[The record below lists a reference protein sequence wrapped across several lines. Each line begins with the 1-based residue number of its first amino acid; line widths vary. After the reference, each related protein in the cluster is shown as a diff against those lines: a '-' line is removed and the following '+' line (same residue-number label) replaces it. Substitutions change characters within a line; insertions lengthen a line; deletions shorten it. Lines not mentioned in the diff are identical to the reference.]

1 MLLLCGGTGQLGG
14 AIATRLVARGVPC
27 RALVRPRTDG
37 SGLARLGVTVVPG
50 DLTDLPSLDHA
61 LRGVDT
67 VVTTANAIGRL
78 LAGAT
83 DLSID
88 AVDGQGNANL
98 VAAAVRAGVQRF
110 VFVSMAGIGEEVA
123 RHAPLAAAK
132 LQTEQLLH
140 TSRLREVVVRPD
152 KFQEVWM
159 APETGID
166 PRRRRAVI
174 YGRGR
179 TPAAYVAVDDVAEL
193 VTVLAEHPDPP
204 RTVEF
209 GGPEALTRRQVV
221 EAFEQAF
228 DTRFRRMFVPPVV
241 LAVGSRVLAR
251 RKPELASVMGLELN
265 ADRHP
270 PTWDAEPLRAVGVDP
285 RPASTYIASLA
296 ADAAARR

>member
-14 AIATRLVARGVPC
+14 AIADRLVARGVPW

-37 SGLARLGVTVVPG
+37 SALKRLGVPVARG
-50 DLTDLPSLDHA
+50 DLTDLPSLDDA
-61 LRGVDT
+61 LQGVDT
-67 VVTTANAIGRL
+67 VVTTANALGRL

-83 DLSID
+83 DVSID

-98 VAAAVRAGVQRF
+98 VSAAVRAGVQRF

-132 LQTEQLLH
+132 LQTERLLR
-140 TSRLREVVVRPD
+140 TSRLHEVVVRPD
-152 KFQEVWM
+152 KFQEVWL
-159 APETGID
+159 APATGID
-166 PRRRRAVI
+166 PQRRRAII

-179 TPAAYVAVDDVAEL
+179 TPAAYVAVDDVADL
-193 VTVLAEHPDPP
+193 CLALAEHPDPP

-228 DTRFRRMFVPPVV
+228 GTRFRRVHVPRAV
-241 LAVGSRVLAR
+241 LTVGSRVLAG

-285 RPASTYIASLA
+285 RPASAYIASLA